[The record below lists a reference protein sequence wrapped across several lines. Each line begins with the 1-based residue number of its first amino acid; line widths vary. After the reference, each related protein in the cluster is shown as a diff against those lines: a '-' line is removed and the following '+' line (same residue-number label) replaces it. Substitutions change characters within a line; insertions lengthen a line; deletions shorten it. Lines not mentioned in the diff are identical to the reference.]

1 MMMVDGLGIL
11 TQLDVYSF
19 VGMFWYAVVLEIPRF
34 AVGLVVAAGCS
45 LLTPRR
51 PSTPVP
57 RNIKVS
63 VLLPGHNEGS
73 VLRRA
78 ISALWEQSR
87 GDLQIVVV
95 DDGSTDDMARVGREL
110 KREGLVDVFVSTGLR
125 GGKSAATNLG
135 LSFCTGELIVVGG
148 IDTSF
153 DLYAIERVIE
163 PFCDPLVACVS
174 GNIGVRN
181 YRASVVTRLQAIEY
195 LITISLGRH
204 LSDLLGVV
212 LIASGAFAAFR
223 RDALIAVG
231 GWDVGPG
238 EDANM
243 TLKLRRAGWKVR
255 FAPEAWALTDVPETA
270 SALFKQRR
278 RWNASFIR
286 VRLDRFRAILNP
298 FQRNFSLLSAL
309 GTMDLILFHAILPAM
324 FLIYIISCIS
334 YYGSFLWV
342 ILIGVNAFYV
352 TTTTVVFICA
362 VATAGRY
369 GHISLLPYVV
379 GYSLFRAYVMRML
392 MVWTYVDEFFLRTSY
407 RDTFVPSRVL
417 KRKP

>member
-1 MMMVDGLGIL
+1 MLANSLNMLV
-11 TQLDVYSF
+11 QLDLSRLA
-19 VGMFWYAVVLEIPRF
+19 GMFWYAVVIEIPRF
-34 AVGLVVAAGCS
+34 TLGLIVVSGCF
-45 LLTPRR
+45 LLKPWR
-51 PSTPVP
+51 PASTLP
-57 RNIKVS
+57 RNTGIS

-73 VLRRA
+73 ALRQA
-78 ISALWEQSR
+78 VIALGEQTR
-87 GDLQIVVV
+87 RDLQIVVV
-95 DDGSTDDMARVGREL
+95 DDGSTDDMAEVGRQL
-110 KREGLVDVFVSTGLR
+110 KAEGLIDVFVSTGLR

-135 LSFCTGELIVVGG
+135 STFCTGEFVVVGDV
-148 IDTSF
+148 DTSF
-153 DLYAIERVIE
+153 DRCAIERVLE
-163 PFCDPLVACVS
+163 PFGDPLVGCVS

-181 YRASVVTRLQAIEY
+181 YHGSIIAKFQAIEY
-195 LITISLGRH
+195 LITISLGRR
-204 LSDLLGVV
+204 LSDLLGV
-212 LIASGAFAAFR
+212 LMISSGAFAAFR

-278 RWNASFIR
+278 RWNASFVR

-298 FQRNFSLLSAL
+298 FQRNFSLLNAL
-309 GTMDLILFHAILPAM
+309 GTIDLILFQGILPAM
-324 FLIYIISCIS
+324 FFIYIISCIS

-352 TTTTVVFICA
+352 TTTTIVFICA
-362 VATAGRY
+362 VATAGPY
-369 GHISLLPYVV
+369 GHISLLPYVI
-379 GYSLFRAYVMRML
+379 GYSLFRGYVMRML
-392 MVWTYVDEFFLRTSY
+392 MVWAYVDEFFLYTSY

>member
-1 MMMVDGLGIL
+1 MMVDGLGIL

-135 LSFCTGELIVVGG
+135 LTFCTGELIVVGD

-153 DLYAIERVIE
+153 DRYAIERVIE

-243 TLKLRRAGWKVR
+243 TLKLRRAGCKVR
-255 FAPEAWALTDVPETA
+255 FAPDAWALTDVPETV
-270 SALFKQRR
+270 SALFRQRR
-278 RWNASFIR
+278 RWNASFVR
-286 VRLDRFRAILNP
+286 VRLVRFNGILNP

-309 GTMDLILFHAILPAM
+309 GTLDLIVFHAILPVL
-324 FLIYIISCIS
+324 FFVYLISSVAC
-334 YYGSFLWV
+334 YGSFFWV
-342 ILIGVNAFYV
+342 ILVVVNGYYV
-352 TTTTVVFICA
+352 SMTTIIFLCA
-362 VATAGRY
+362 VAAAGRY
-369 GHISLLPYVV
+369 GHISLAPYVIA
-379 GYSLFRAYVMRML
+379 YALFRAYVMRI
-392 MVWTYVDEFFLRTSY
+392 VAVGTYVDEFFLRRSY
-407 RDTFVPSRVL
+407 RDTFVPAKVQN
-417 KRKP
+417 KKP

>member
-45 LLTPRR
+45 LLAPRR

-135 LSFCTGELIVVGG
+135 LTFCTGEFVVVGDV
-148 IDTSF
+148 DTSF
-153 DLYAIERVIE
+153 DRYAIERVLE
-163 PFCDPLVACVS
+163 AFADPLVGCVS

-181 YRASVVTRLQAIEY
+181 YQSSIIARFQAIEY
-195 LITISLGRH
+195 LITISLGRR
-204 LSDLLGVV
+204 LSDLLGI
-212 LIASGAFAAFR
+212 LMISSGAFAAFR

-278 RWNASFIR
+278 RWNASFVR

-298 FQRNFSLLSAL
+298 FQQNFSVLDAL
-309 GTMDLILFHAILPAM
+309 GTIDLILFHAILPNM
-324 FLIYIISCIS
+324 FLFYIISCII
-334 YYGSFLWV
+334 YYGSFLLV
-342 ILIGVNAFYV
+342 ILITVNAFYV
-352 TTTTVVFICA
+352 TTTTIVFIC
-362 VATAGRY
+362 
-369 GHISLLPYVV
+369 
-379 GYSLFRAYVMRML
+379 
-392 MVWTYVDEFFLRTSY
+392 
-407 RDTFVPSRVL
+407 
-417 KRKP
+417 